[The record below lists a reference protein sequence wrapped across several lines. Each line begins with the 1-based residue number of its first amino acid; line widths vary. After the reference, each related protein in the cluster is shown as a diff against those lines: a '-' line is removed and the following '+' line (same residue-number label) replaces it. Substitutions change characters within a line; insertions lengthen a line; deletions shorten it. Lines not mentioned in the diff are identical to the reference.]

1 MTVQVRR
8 GSDRFLT
15 REVGRST
22 RHGFSFGQHYDPE
35 HLGFGPMVCHD
46 DHLLRPGLG
55 FADHPH
61 TDLEIVTWVLSGAL
75 AHTGE
80 GGETLVRP
88 GTVQVQSAGSG
99 IRHGE
104 VAAEGAGPTRFVQ
117 VWLRP
122 DEPGRAPAYQLV
134 DVPPGDGLVPVVS
147 GDDRVP
153 RLPPRPAPGP
163 TRLPAAPA
171 RVGVAGAT
179 MYVADLAAG
188 QTVRLPDE
196 PLVHAFVATGALARS
211 SMAQPLAAGDAF
223 LVTDQPGLELT
234 AAAPTQLLVW
244 AFRADPR
251 RTSWRTERAAPSPYD
266 VARVERQVSACP

>member
-1 MTVQVRR
+1 MTVLVRR

-15 REVGRST
+15 REAGRST
-22 RHGFSFGQHYDPE
+22 RHGFSFGPHYDPE

-46 DHLLRPGLG
+46 DHLLRSGLG
-55 FADHPH
+55 FEDHPH
-61 TDLEIVTWVLSGAL
+61 SDLEIVTWVLAGAL
-75 AHTGE
+75 AHTGP
-80 GGETLVRP
+80 GGGTLVRP

-104 VAAEGAGPTRFVQ
+104 VAAEGAGATRFVQ

-122 DEPGRAPAYQLV
+122 DEPGGDPSYQLV
-134 DVPPGDGLVPVVS
+134 DVAPGEGLVPVVA
-147 GDDRVP
+147 GDD
-153 RLPPRPAPGP
+153 
-163 TRLPAAPA
+163 PAAPA

-188 QTVRLPDE
+188 QSVGLPDA
-196 PLVHAFVATGALARS
+196 PLAHAFVATGALVRS

-223 LVTDQPGLELT
+223 LVTDQPGIELT

-244 AFRADPR
+244 TFSR
-251 RTSWRTERAAPSPYD
+251 
-266 VARVERQVSACP
+266 

>member
-1 MTVQVRR
+1 MTVLVRR

-15 REVGRST
+15 REVGRSS
-22 RHGFSFGQHYDPE
+22 RHGFSFGPHYDPE

-46 DHLLRPGLG
+46 DHLLRSGLG

-75 AHTGE
+75 EHTGAD
-80 GGETLVRP
+80 GERRVRP

-104 VAAEGAGPTRFVQ
+104 VAAEGVGATRFVQ
-117 VWLRP
+117 VWLKP
-122 DEPGRAPAYQLV
+122 DEPGGEPSYQLV
-134 DVPPGDGLVPVVS
+134 DVPPGEGLVTVVS
-147 GDDRVP
+147 GDD
-153 RLPPRPAPGP
+153 A
-163 TRLPAAPA
+163 AAPA

-179 MYVADLAAG
+179 MYVAHLAAG
-188 QTVRLPDE
+188 QTVPLPE
-196 PLVHAFVATGALARS
+196 APLVHAFVATGALARS

-223 LVTDQPGLELT
+223 LVTDQPGIELT

-244 AFRADPR
+244 EFRR
-251 RTSWRTERAAPSPYD
+251 
-266 VARVERQVSACP
+266 